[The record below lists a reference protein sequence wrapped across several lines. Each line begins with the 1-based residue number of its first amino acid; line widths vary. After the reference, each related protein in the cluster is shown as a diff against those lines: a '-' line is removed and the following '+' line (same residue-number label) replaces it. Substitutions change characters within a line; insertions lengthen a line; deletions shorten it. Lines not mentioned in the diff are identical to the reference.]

1 MLEKIK
7 GIGPKTKELLNKLN
21 IYTINDLLT
30 YYPFRYDYLRRTD
43 LLNLKENISDI
54 KIVMDGKVDSV
65 VIMNH
70 FKKINKISF
79 RIETVYG

>member
-30 YYPFRYDYLRRTD
+30 YYQFRYDYLRKTD
-43 LLNLKENISDI
+43 LINLKENI
-54 KIVMDGKVDSV
+54 
-65 VIMNH
+65 
-70 FKKINKISF
+70 
-79 RIETVYG
+79 

>member
-54 KIVMDGKVDSV
+54 KIVWKSRFSSNDE
-65 VIMNH
+65 
-70 FKKINKISF
+70 SF
-79 RIETVYG
+79 